1 MPPAARISDM
11 HVCPMVT
18 PGTPPIPHVGGPISM
33 GCPTVM
39 IGFLPAARV
48 GDMAICVGPP
58 DSIAKGSLSVMI
70 GSMPAARI
78 GDLTV
83 HGGNIVVGCPTV
95 MIGDMGMGSP
105 GAPGVAVRKPPR
117 GAVGPLRPALSPS
130 SAGPLESAGPDAGTS
145 ESFSAPPSI
154 SPDGG
159 PLGAPRTPEGP
170 PEKTWIAVLLKDF
183 EGTPLPNQNFRIA
196 LEGGQVL
203 SGRTDSQGKARFE
216 GVDPDSGQVHFL
228 EIPEEGDYGG
238 AAAGGSAA
246 TAPGEGYTV
255 SRVQYEIPDNGIE
268 EAAMQDD
275 PEESAEEDEE
285 G

>member
-1 MPPAARISDM
+1 M
-11 HVCPMVT
+11 HVCPLAT

-58 DSIAKGSLSVMI
+58 DSIAMGSLTVMI

-83 HGGNIVVGCPTV
+83 HGGSIVKGCPTV

-105 GAPGVAVRKPPR
+105 GAPGVPVLKPPR
-117 GAVGPLRPALSPS
+117 GVIGPLPPALAPPS
-130 SAGPLESAGPDAGTS
+130 SAATIEEDGSGGGTS
-145 ESFSAPPSI
+145 GSSGAPSI
-154 SPDGG
+154 SPGSR
-159 PLGAPRTPEGP
+159 PPGAPQTPEEP
-170 PEKTWIAVLLKDF
+170 REKTWIAILLKDF

-216 GVDPDSGQVHFL
+216 GVEPDSGQVHFL
-228 EIPEEGDYGG
+228 KIPEEGEYGG
-238 AAAGGSAA
+238 SAAGGSAA
-246 TAPGEGYTV
+246 AAPGEGYAISPV
-255 SRVQYEIPDNGIE
+255 KYKIPDDGLE

>member
-11 HVCPMVT
+11 HVCPLAT

-58 DSIAKGSLSVMI
+58 DSIAKGSLTVMI

-105 GAPGVAVRKPPR
+105 GAPSVPVLKPPH
-117 GAVGPLRPALSPS
+117 GVIGPLRPALAPPS
-130 SAGPLESAGPDAGTS
+130 SAGTLENGESGGGTS
-145 ESFSAPPSI
+145 GSS
-154 SPDGG
+154 
-159 PLGAPRTPEGP
+159 GAPSLSPGGGSPSASQTPEEP
-170 PEKTWIAVLLKDF
+170 REKTWIAILLKDF

-216 GVDPDSGQVHFL
+216 GVEPDSGEVHFL
-228 EIPEEGDYGG
+228 EIPDEGDYGG
-238 AAAGGSAA
+238 SAAGESAGA
-246 TAPGEGYTV
+246 ASDEGYAV
-255 SRVQYEIPDNGIE
+255 SRVQYEIPDDGLE

-275 PEESAEEDEE
+275 PDESAEEDEE

>member
-11 HVCPMVT
+11 HVCPLAT

-58 DSIAKGSLSVMI
+58 DSIAKGSLTVMI

-78 GDLTV
+78 GDLTI
-83 HGGNIVVGCPTV
+83 HGGNIVKGCPTV

-105 GAPGVAVRKPPR
+105 GAPGVPVLKPPR
-117 GAVGPLRPALSPS
+117 GVIGPLRPALAPPASAAAVEDDG
-130 SAGPLESAGPDAGTS
+130 SAGGTS
-145 ESFSAPPSI
+145 GSS
-154 SPDGG
+154 
-159 PLGAPRTPEGP
+159 GAPSGGSPNAPQTPEKP
-170 PEKTWIAVLLKDF
+170 QEKTWIAILLKDF

-228 EIPEEGDYGG
+228 EIPDEGEY
-238 AAAGGSAA
+238 GGSAA
-246 TAPGEGYTV
+246 EGNAATATGGGYAISPV
-255 SRVQYEIPDNGIE
+255 KYKIPDDALE

-275 PEESAEEDEE
+275 PDEPAEEDEE